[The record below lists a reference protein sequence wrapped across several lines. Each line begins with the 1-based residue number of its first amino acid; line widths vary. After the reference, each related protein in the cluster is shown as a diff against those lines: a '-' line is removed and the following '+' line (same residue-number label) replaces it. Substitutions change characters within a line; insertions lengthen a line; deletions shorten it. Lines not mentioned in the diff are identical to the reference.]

1 MHRKRNNM
9 YRGKNTNNSNT
20 EGKKEHSEKEAQVE
34 GTKESNRDSKEVL

>member
-9 YRGKNTNNSNT
+9 YTNNSNT
-20 EGKKEHSEKEAQVE
+20 EGKKEHIEKEAQVE